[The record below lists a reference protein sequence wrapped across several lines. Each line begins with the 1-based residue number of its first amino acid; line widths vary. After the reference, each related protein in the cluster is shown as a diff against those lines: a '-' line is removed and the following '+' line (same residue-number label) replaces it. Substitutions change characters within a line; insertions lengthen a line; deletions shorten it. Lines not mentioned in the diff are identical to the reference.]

1 MSTTSLR
8 LLPSAAHPN
17 DTDPIVTLSLV
28 KETLRIPSDI
38 TDEDALLR
46 LLIDSAELALEQ
58 TFGTVLRTRQY
69 TGRLNKLC
77 NQILLTPVPITS
89 APTVT
94 YTAADSTTKTVTIT
108 DFSATPNPIIYIKDV
123 DTLNNDR
130 HLDKLYPFT
139 IVATPGHSTVP
150 KNAKNAILNIVAYM
164 FKNREMSVMNNEDAR
179 ASLMTHYLNQNA
191 HVLNTSVY

>member
-1 MSTTSLR
+1 MSTTPLR

-17 DTDPIVTLSLV
+17 DTDPVVTLSLA
-28 KETLRIPSDI
+28 KETLRIPSDV

-58 TFGTVLRTRQY
+58 TFGTVLRERQY

-77 NQILLTPVPITS
+77 NMILLTPVPIAS
-89 APTVT
+89 APTIT
-94 YTAADSTTKTVTIT
+94 YTAADNTTKTVTIT
-108 DFSATPNPIIYIKDV
+108 DFSATPNPVVYIKDV
-123 DTLNNDR
+123 DTINDDR
-130 HLDKLYPFT
+130 HLDKIYPFSV
-139 IVATPGHSTVP
+139 VATIGHTTVP

-164 FKNREMSVMNNEDAR
+164 FKNREMAVMNNEDAR
-179 ASLMTHYLNQNA
+179 ASLMAHYLNQNA